1 MKVTIKDKEIELKYT
16 FRSLM
21 IYEKIMGGTF
31 NPQGLT
37 EIMAYFYST
46 IMASDKNCTI
56 SFDDFM
62 DWVDNNPSA
71 VAEFSQWLVEV
82 MQRNGYIN
90 NPKGENIEE
99 TEIDPKKE

>member
-31 NPQGLT
+31 NPKGLT
-37 EIMAYFYST
+37 EIMAYFYAT

-62 DWVDNNPSA
+62 DWVDENPA
-71 VAEFSQWLVEV
+71 VVAEFSQWLVSV
-82 MQRNGYIN
+82 MQRNGYISN
-90 NPKGENIEE
+90 ADNKEVED
-99 TEIDPKKE
+99 TEVDPKKE

>member
-1 MKVTIKDKEIELKYT
+1 MKINIKGKEIELKYT
-16 FRSLM
+16 FRTLM

-37 EIMAYFYST
+37 EIIAYFYST
-46 IMASDKNCTI
+46 IMASDKNSTL

-62 DWVDNNPSA
+62 DWIDENPQA
-71 VAEFSQWLVEV
+71 IQEFSEWLMSV

-90 NPKGENIEE
+90 NPESKPVEE